1 MGFVGHASGEWSCF
15 APFYWHGINV
25 SHEVKGDGF
34 SIRADVQAH
43 PSTFGSGETY
53 FPLRLEGKVFEFW
66 VTLER
71 VFFGAIRLNVLGT

>member
-1 MGFVGHASGEWSCF
+1 MGFVGHACGEWCGF
-15 APFYWHGINV
+15 TPFYWHGINV

-34 SIRADVQAH
+34 AIWTDVQAH

-53 FPLRLEGKVFEFW
+53 LPLRLEGKVFEFW